1 MFRLSELQTLLIFTC
16 LQTITMAPYA
26 RWVLPSFRTI
36 LVNRCDDYLNSSD
49 RGTDKGRSKL
59 ITEVAKDITDIAQEN
74 GENIPDDL
82 EKVIFQHIQRMTS
95 INRCF

>member
-1 MFRLSELQTLLIFTC
+1 
-16 LQTITMAPYA
+16 MAPYT
-26 RWVLPSFRTI
+26 RWVFPLFRTI

-59 ITEVAKDITDIAQEN
+59 ITEVAKDITDIAQQT

-82 EKVIFQHIQRMTS
+82 EKVISLHIQRMTS

>member
-1 MFRLSELQTLLIFTC
+1 MFQLSELQMLLIFTC
-16 LQTITMAPYA
+16 LQTITMAPYTRLVFA
-26 RWVLPSFRTI
+26 SFRTL
-36 LVNRCDDYLNSSD
+36 LVNRCDDYLNSD
-49 RGTDKGRSKL
+49 DCGTDKGRSKL

-82 EKVIFQHIQRMTS
+82 EKGIFQHIQRMTS